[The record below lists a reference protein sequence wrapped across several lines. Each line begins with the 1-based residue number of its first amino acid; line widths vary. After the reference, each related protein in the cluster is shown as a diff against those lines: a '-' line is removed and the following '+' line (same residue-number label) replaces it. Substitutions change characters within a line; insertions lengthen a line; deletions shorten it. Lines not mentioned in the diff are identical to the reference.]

1 MEPKALEY
9 RFDGMAHV
17 RVIQV
22 IETVSRVGSGT
33 REDPVRFITQ
43 YWDFEGNR
51 LAYNDPLERK
61 HASISLDDAL
71 I

>member
-9 RFDGMAHV
+9 RFDGMASA

-33 REDPVRFITQ
+33 REDPVRLITQ
-43 YWDFEGNR
+43 YWDFDGNR
-51 LAYNDPLERK
+51 LACNDPFERE
-61 HASISLDDAL
+61 HESAPLDDAF

>member
-9 RFDGMAHV
+9 RFDGMASA

-22 IETVSRVGSGT
+22 IETVSRIGNGT

-51 LAYNDPLERK
+51 LACNDPLERE
-61 HASISLDDAL
+61 HESAPLDDAF